1 MATRIRRC
9 GAGPAHQAVDSGSL
23 EWHDA
28 CQPCRQQGEQRL
40 RCRPARLCS
49 QPMGSG
55 DYPTPWIRGNDQQWA
70 LLESNADA
78 SPPWGSSHPD
88 PDMTCAVLTRR

>member
-1 MATRIRRC
+1 MHRYHVATRIRRR
-9 GAGPAHQAVDSGSL
+9 GAGPALQAVDSGSL

-40 RCRPARLCS
+40 RYRPTRLCS

-70 LLESNADA
+70 L
-78 SPPWGSSHPD
+78 
-88 PDMTCAVLTRR
+88 